1 MQYLYLKTWIW
12 DAVLVIH
19 ANNMSTKS
27 ELYSKVS
34 CCFAKQVYHLYQQK
48 RYGINY
54 CNKVDPELIHSTNR
68 LMNLFKFKTAF
79 QPECYLDNFNTYDYK
94 PDDVC
99 NMATIIEKIN
109 TL

>member
-1 MQYLYLKTWIW
+1 M
-12 DAVLVIH
+12 DAALVIH
-19 ANNMSTKS
+19 ANKMSVKS

-34 CCFAKQVYHLYQQK
+34 CCFAKQVYYMYQQK

-54 CNKVDPELIHSTNR
+54 CNKVDKDLIHSTNR
-68 LMNLFKFKTAF
+68 LMNLFRFKTAF
-79 QPECYLDNFNTYDYK
+79 QPECYLDDFNTYKYK
-94 PDDVC
+94 PEDVC